1 MDKRHVTTDLRQ
13 RIKDK
18 RHETFVLRLSTFV
31 IKKTLSPLFARPHP
45 CIPPIGGYLGVVRSQ
60 GLQRRRRF
68 FFSDYET
75 TSFLD
80 NGQHSFVLRLL
91 IDKRKIHNSIVPTI
105 HWLCPLV
112 VQQSRGL
119 VVLRNSVVP
128 TVHRLC
134 PLVVQQSRG
143 LVVLRNSVV
152 PTIHRL
158 CPTCCLVV
166 SWTSSLKELRSS
178 DNSTGY
184 RPPFVLRPL
193 SLVRRNEALTHLKLH
208 TELQHLRNNKWT

>member
-1 MDKRHVTTDLRQ
+1 MPKHQLFRAIATSTKSKHAKVSKNSLLFIRNVEFLEVAHSHSTVCSPSTSRPRRCQPDL
-13 RIKDK
+13 
-18 RHETFVLRLSTFV
+18 TPVY
-31 IKKTLSPLFARPHP
+31 PL
-45 CIPPIGGYLGVVRSQ
+45 IGVYLGVVGSQ

-91 IDKRKIHNSIVPTI
+91 IDKRKI
-105 HWLCPLV
+105 
-112 VQQSRGL
+112 
-119 VVLRNSVVP
+119 
-128 TVHRLC
+128 
-134 PLVVQQSRG
+134 
-143 LVVLRNSVV
+143 RNSVV

-208 TELQHLRNNKWT
+208 TELQHLRNKKWT